1 MFKYIQN
8 YPAVFF
14 VISIF
19 LVLSSCATGIS
30 GESISQLDSLRQLKP
45 MPELTPG
52 EVVGIQLAALKAN
65 NPEDQGIAVA
75 YRFSS
80 LKNKELTGSLEN
92 YSLLLKQD
100 TFAPMLEN
108 NGVDLGP
115 QEIKGNTAV
124 VAVRVRLL
132 NGDTTGYI
140 FLLTRQERGDDKGS
154 WLTDGVMQVGS
165 GEAPVIQAP
174 KTIDA

>member
-1 MFKYIQN
+1 MFKYMQKHS
-8 YPAVFF
+8 ALFF
-14 VISIF
+14 VLSIF

-30 GESISQLDSLRQLKP
+30 GDSLTRLDLLRKLKP
-45 MPELTPG
+45 IPELTPG

-80 LKNKELTGSLEN
+80 LRNKELTGGFEK
-92 YSLLLKQD
+92 YSLILKQD
-100 TFAPMLEN
+100 NFAPMLEN
-108 NGVDLGP
+108 NGIDLGP
-115 QEIKGNTAV
+115 QEIKGNTAI
-124 VAVRVRLL
+124 VAVRVRLDE
-132 NGDTTGYI
+132 GITTGYI
-140 FLLTRQERGDDKGS
+140 FILTRQDSGDDKDS

-165 GEAPVIQAP
+165 GKTSIIQAP